1 MDSNNN
7 SISSLS
13 EKALIERIIKLSKG
27 RKSTLKG
34 EYFNLIGDDCS
45 VIRFEDKYL
54 ISTSDMLIE
63 THHFPDQMS
72 FFDMGFKAV
81 TVNVSDLASMGAK
94 PLGILIS
101 IGLYKDLKLAEFDE
115 IFEGILS
122 ACDFYNIALLGGDT
136 NDADEIIIT
145 GTAFGYTEKEP
156 MMKYGLNRGDL
167 VCLSGDIGFAALGFE
182 LLKRDEYNTIQTKQV
197 KQTNQGKQN
206 NQNYLI
212 NQNNQSNQN
221 QSNLSENNNDI
232 VDYSINKALKPIAK
246 IKEGQILLDSNVK
259 VATDITDGLGSELS
273 SILESDKKYY
283 LANNQTDQCSYNKG
297 IRIYEEKLDI
307 NNDYLELSNRLGL
320 DTLEM
325 KLNIGEDFELVFIM
339 PSKLKDSLNKILDFK
354 VVGEVI
360 DKNTLEIVLSD
371 GDIVKLST
379 KGYDH
384 FKS

>member
-45 VIRFEDKYL
+45 VIRFENKYL

-63 THHFPDQMS
+63 THHFPKEMS
-72 FFDMGFKAV
+72 FFDMGFKSV

-101 IGLYKDLKLAEFDE
+101 IGLYKDLKLSEFDE

-167 VCLSGDIGFAALGFE
+167 VCLSGEIGFAALGFE
-182 LLKRDEYNTIQTKQV
+182 LLKRDEYNTIQT
-197 KQTNQGKQN
+197 NQA
-206 NQNYLI
+206 
-212 NQNNQSNQN
+212 NQSE
-221 QSNLSENNNDI
+221 SNLTNHSNPKDKSNNDI
-232 VDYSINKALKPIAK
+232 VDYSIKKALKPIAK
-246 IKEGQILLDSNVK
+246 INEGQILLDSNIK

-273 SILESDKKYY
+273 SILESDKKHYF
-283 LANNQTDQCSYNKG
+283 ASNQTNQCSYNKG

-307 NNDYLELSNRLGL
+307 NKDYLDLLNRLGL
-320 DTLEM
+320 NTLEM

-339 PSKLKDSLNKILDFK
+339 PPELKDSLNKLLDFK

-371 GDIVKLST
+371 GDIVNLST

>member
-1 MDSNNN
+1 MESNNY

-63 THHFPDQMS
+63 SHHFPEEMS
-72 FFDMGFKAV
+72 FFDRGFKAV

-101 IGLYKDLKLAEFDE
+101 IGLYKDLKLSEFDE

-156 MMKYGLNRGDL
+156 MMKYGLNIGDL
-167 VCLSGDIGFAALGFE
+167 VCLTGNIGFAALGFE
-182 LLKRDEYNTIQTKQV
+182 LLNRDEYKIYNQSIQA
-197 KQTNQGKQN
+197 
-206 NQNYLI
+206 
-212 NQNNQSNQN
+212 NQSNQVN
-221 QSNLSENNNDI
+221 QGQSYQNNCDI
-232 VDYSINKALKPIAK
+232 VEYSISMALKPIAK
-246 IKEGQILLDSNVK
+246 IYEGQILLDSNVK
-259 VATDITDGLGSELS
+259 VATDITDGLGSELES
-273 SILESDKKYY
+273 LLESDKKYY
-283 LANNQTDQCSYNKG
+283 FANNQTDESSYNKG

-307 NNDYLELSNRLGL
+307 SKDYLEISDNLDL
-320 DTLEM
+320 DTLEL
-325 KLNIGEDFELVFIM
+325 KLNIGEDFELLFII
-339 PSKLKDSLNKILDFK
+339 PFELKDSLNKLLDFK
-354 VVGEVI
+354 VIGEVI

-371 GDIVKLST
+371 GDIVNLST

>member
-27 RKSTLKG
+27 RKSTIKG

-63 THHFPDQMS
+63 THHFPENMS
-72 FFDMGFKAV
+72 FFDMGFKSV

-101 IGLYKDLKLAEFDE
+101 IGLYKDLKLSEFDE

-145 GTAFGYTEKEP
+145 GTALGYTEKEP
-156 MMKYGLNRGDL
+156 MMKYGLNSGDL
-167 VCLSGDIGFAALGFE
+167 VCISGEIGYAALGFE
-182 LLKRDEYNTIQTKQV
+182 LLKRDEYNKIQTKQS
-197 KQTNQGKQN
+197 KQTNQD
-206 NQNYLI
+206 NQSQSNQTNYG
-212 NQNNQSNQN
+212 NQSNK
-221 QSNLSENNNDI
+221 SINDI

-246 IKEGQILLDSNVK
+246 INEGQILLDSNVK

-273 SILESDKKYY
+273 SILESDKKHYF
-283 LANNQTDQCSYNKG
+283 ASNKTNQYSYNKG

-307 NNDYLELSNRLGL
+307 NKDYLDLSSRLGL
-320 DTLEM
+320 NTLEM

-339 PSKLKDSLNKILDFK
+339 PSKLKDSLNKLLDFK
-354 VVGEVI
+354 VIGEVI

-371 GDIVKLST
+371 GDIVNLST

>member
-27 RKSTLKG
+27 RKSTIKG

-63 THHFPDQMS
+63 THHFPENMS
-72 FFDMGFKAV
+72 FFDMGFKSV

-101 IGLYKDLKLAEFDE
+101 IGLYKDLKLSEFDE

-145 GTAFGYTEKEP
+145 GTALGYTEKEP
-156 MMKYGLNRGDL
+156 MMKYGLNSGDL
-167 VCLSGDIGFAALGFE
+167 VCISGEIGYAALGFE
-182 LLKRDEYNTIQTKQV
+182 LLKRDEYNKIQTKQS
-197 KQTNQGKQN
+197 KQTNQD
-206 NQNYLI
+206 NQSQSNQTNYG
-212 NQNNQSNQN
+212 NQSNK
-221 QSNLSENNNDI
+221 SINDI

-246 IKEGQILLDSNVK
+246 INEGQILLDSNVK

-273 SILESDKKYY
+273 SILESDKKHYF
-283 LANNQTDQCSYNKG
+283 ASNKTNQYSYNKG

-307 NNDYLELSNRLGL
+307 NKDYLDLLSRLGL
-320 DTLEM
+320 NTLEM

-339 PSKLKDSLNKILDFK
+339 PSKLKDSLNKLLDFK
-354 VVGEVI
+354 VIGEVI

-371 GDIVKLST
+371 GDIVNLST

>member
-27 RKSTLKG
+27 RKSTIKG

-63 THHFPDQMS
+63 THHFPEKMS
-72 FFDMGFKAV
+72 FFDMGFKSV

-101 IGLYKDLKLAEFDE
+101 IGLYKDLKLSEFDE

-167 VCLSGDIGFAALGFE
+167 VCLSGEIGYAALGFE
-182 LLKRDEYNTIQTKQV
+182 LLKRDEYNTIQTNQD

-206 NQNYLI
+206 NKIYLT
-212 NQNNQSNQN
+212 NQSN

-246 IKEGQILLDSNVK
+246 IDEGQILLDSNVK
-259 VATDITDGLGSELS
+259 VATDITDGLGSELA
-273 SILESDKKYY
+273 SILESDKKHY
-283 LANNQTDQCSYNKG
+283 LANNQSGESSYNKG

-307 NNDYLELSNRLGL
+307 NKDYLEISNRLGL
-320 DTLEM
+320 DTLKM

-339 PSKLKDSLNKILDFK
+339 PPELKDSLNKLLDFK
-354 VVGEVI
+354 VIGEVI

-371 GDIVKLST
+371 GEIVNLST